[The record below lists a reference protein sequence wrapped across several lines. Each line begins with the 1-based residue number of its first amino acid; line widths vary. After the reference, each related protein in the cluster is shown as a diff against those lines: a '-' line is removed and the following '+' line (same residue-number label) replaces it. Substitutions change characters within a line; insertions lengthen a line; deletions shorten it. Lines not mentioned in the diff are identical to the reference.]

1 MSNMTENQ
9 RSQFDR
15 YDLREKRPRMTEVS
29 EGGQRFLAILTVVF
43 VVVLGA
49 LTYAA
54 IQVFDGWAHLV
65 VIADLLII
73 FFAIA
78 AWIYSTRSSDSRA
91 GS

>member
-9 RSQFDR
+9 RSQFER
-15 YDLREKRPRMTEVS
+15 VDLREKRPRLTEVS
-29 EGGQRFLAILTVVF
+29 EGGQRFLAGLTILF
-43 VVVLGA
+43 VAVLGV

-65 VIADLLII
+65 VLADFVIV

-78 AWIYSTRSSDSRA
+78 AWIYSTRDKTA
-91 GS
+91 

>member
-1 MSNMTENQ
+1 
-9 RSQFDR
+9 
-15 YDLREKRPRMTEVS
+15 MTEVS
-29 EGGQRFLAILTVVF
+29 EGGQRFLAGLTIVF
-43 VVVLGA
+43 IVVLGA

-65 VIADLLII
+65 VIADLLIV

-78 AWIYSTRSSDSRA
+78 AWIYSTRGSDSRA